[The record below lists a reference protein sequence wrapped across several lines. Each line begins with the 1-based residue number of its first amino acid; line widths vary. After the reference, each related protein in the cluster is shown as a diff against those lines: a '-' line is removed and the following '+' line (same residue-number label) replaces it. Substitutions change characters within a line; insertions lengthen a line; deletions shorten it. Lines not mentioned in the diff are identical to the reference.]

1 VGSYPDTAVLRDGNG
16 DFAGRRGSATHLA
29 ASVYVASQASP
40 TIDISRADNFEITL
54 TGSGVFTLLNGIKG
68 QSGVITLSNAATNIT
83 GYASN
88 IKWRTTPTSLQA
100 TETFAYF
107 VWHDGYISIGR
118 V

>member
-1 VGSYPDTAVLRDGNG
+1 LTSKGVLTLANG
-16 DFAGRRGSATHLA
+16 VR
-29 ASVYVASQASP
+29 
-40 TIDISRADNFEITL
+40 
-54 TGSGVFTLLNGIKG
+54 G
-68 QSGVITLSNAATNIT
+68 QSGVIAISNAAANIT

-88 IKWRTTPTSLQA
+88 VKWRTTPTSLQS